1 MRSTNGGTSWTDTA
15 GVAGQRQAVD
25 MADRDHPAD
34 PNLPSPGFGALPTH
48 RASGPQVMPKLSF
61 GGGRLLLS
69 YYESRG
75 LLGQDPAGNE
85 TFLPAD
91 TSPPQ
96 NGFIKGIDRVM
107 DLRAALLDPS
117 SGALLGTTQ
126 VSRYAIRID
135 ANLADGEQLR
145 DVEPV
150 AGPCFPDD
158 PDATTPCVRRVN
170 RVNAPHSS
178 AGSSPFIGDYIGTTP
193 IVSFVPNGSGGWKW
207 ATEATDVPYRAF
219 RTIWADNRNLI
230 PPSAPENVPEW
241 QRYPVYS
248 TPGTGGS
255 ACNAGSRNS
264 DVLTSLVNAELV
276 VSAPTTFKQLGGV
289 QRAFPLYVQNGTNVS
304 RYFRYTFETGG
315 SIASFNQFSPDLE
328 VVDARI
334 LPFSGETRVVYVA
347 PDAPATATVK
357 IRVQEIDG
365 IPDANG
371 DGIADACFPSQ
382 GCGGT
387 IVTGGI
393 TGSAT
398 INIDPTNPT
407 VGPSAEEYNPLQP
420 NPLQPN
426 PLQPNP
432 LQPNPLQPNP
442 LQPNITASNSS
453 LDDATIYGTQTT
465 IWSVENGGNTTAAYT
480 TDVKIDNPTQYD
492 GSYVFQ
498 QVVYKVSS
506 FGSLVGCDASA
517 LARVQVLASVPM
529 SSSMLNPL
537 QPNPLQPNPL
547 QPNPLQPN
555 PLQPNATLAV
565 APADDVAHNSHDG
578 TIHAPRGTDRVYIAF
593 IAYQVAAT
601 PGAIF
606 DPKIDPPS
614 ITVISQ
620 SVNTNGMAPLA
631 FTAPDL
637 IVGTPPTIGTGEVSP
652 GGTLELSGWTL
663 TNVGTATANAEDGSF
678 SHKAYLSRDTLL
690 DSGDTSVAVV
700 GTSTT
705 PLPAGGSELFGSVS
719 LTVPQ
724 VDPGDY
730 YLLLMVDDE
739 REVSEFKETNN
750 VAALPVTVRAP
761 NVAPVALDQQVVTP
775 EDTSVALTLTASD
788 ANGDA
793 LTFSVVSGPSNG
805 SLSGTA
811 PSLTYTPAANYFG
824 PDSFT
829 FRASDGTLESNVAT
843 VSINLTSVN
852 DAPVANPDSATAQ
865 QNGAA
870 VTIAVLAND
879 TDVEGDTLS
888 VTAVT
893 QPANGTA
900 AVASP
905 NVTYKPALNFTGV
918 DTFTYTV
925 SDGHGGTAVG
935 TVTVVVDGGADDY
948 GFIGLQDPWKGDSTT
963 TKAGNA
969 FPLVWQYTNPATG
982 VVVNSSEAMPEV
994 IIRGPFNCNQGQV
1007 ASTIETVAYPGNSG
1021 FQYLTKTDSWQ
1032 FNWQT
1037 TGLAP
1042 GCYNV
1047 RIHSETTQQTNG
1059 PFRIQLRR

>member
-1 MRSTNGGTSWTDTA
+1 
-15 GVAGQRQAVD
+15 
-25 MADRDHPAD
+25 
-34 PNLPSPGFGALPTH
+34 
-48 RASGPQVMPKLSF
+48 
-61 GGGRLLLS
+61 
-69 YYESRG
+69 
-75 LLGQDPAGNE
+75 
-85 TFLPAD
+85 
-91 TSPPQ
+91 
-96 NGFIKGIDRVM
+96 
-107 DLRAALLDPS
+107 
-117 SGALLGTTQ
+117 
-126 VSRYAIRID
+126 
-135 ANLADGEQLR
+135 
-145 DVEPV
+145 
-150 AGPCFPDD
+150 
-158 PDATTPCVRRVN
+158 
-170 RVNAPHSS
+170 
-178 AGSSPFIGDYIGTTP
+178 
-193 IVSFVPNGSGGWKW
+193 
-207 ATEATDVPYRAF
+207 
-219 RTIWADNRNLI
+219 
-230 PPSAPENVPEW
+230 
-241 QRYPVYS
+241 VYS

-264 DVLTSLVNAELV
+264 DVLTALVNADLV

-289 QRAFPLYVQNGTNVS
+289 QRAFPIYVQNGTNET
-304 RYFRYTFETGG
+304 RYFRYTFETGS
-315 SIASFNQFSPDLE
+315 SIASFNQFSPDLD
-328 VVDARI
+328 VVDARVP
-334 LPFSGETRVVYVA
+334 PFSGETRVVYLSA
-347 PDAPATATVK
+347 DAPPTSTVK
-357 IRVQEIDG
+357 VRVQQIDG
-365 IPDANG
+365 IPDSNG
-371 DGIADACFPSQ
+371 DGVADNCLPSQ

-387 IVTGGI
+387 IVPGGT

-407 VGPSAEEYNPLQP
+407 VGPTAEEYNPLQP

-442 LQPNITASNSS
+442 LQPNITASNPS

-465 IWSVENGGNTTAAYT
+465 IWSVENAGNTTAAYV
-480 TDVKIDNPTQYD
+480 TDLKIDNPEQYD

-565 APADDVAHNSHDG
+565 APGDDMTHNSHDG
-578 TIHAPRGTDRVYIAF
+578 TIHAPRGSDRVYVAF

-601 PGAIF
+601 PAAIF

-620 SVNTNGMAPLA
+620 SVNSDGTAPLA

-637 IVGTPPTIGTGEVSP
+637 IVGAPPALSSAEVAP
-652 GGTLELSGWTL
+652 GGTLGLGGWTL

-678 SHKAYLSRDTLL
+678 SHKAYLSRDPLL
-690 DSGDTSVAVV
+690 DSDDTFVAAI
-700 GTSTT
+700 GASTI
-705 PLPAGGSELFGSVS
+705 PLPAGGSEFFGPVS
-719 LTVPQ
+719 LTIPQ
-724 VDPGDY
+724 VDPGAWY
-730 YLLLMVDDE
+730 VLVMVDDE

-750 VAALPVTVRAP
+750 VAALPLTVHAP

-775 EDTSVALTLTASD
+775 EDTSVALTLIATD

-793 LTFSVVSGPSNG
+793 LTFSVVSGPSHG
-805 SLSGTA
+805 SLTGQA
-811 PSLTYTPAANYFG
+811 PLLTYTPAADYHG
-824 PDSFT
+824 PDSVT
-829 FRASDGTLESNVAT
+829 FRASDGALESNVAT
-843 VSINLTSVN
+843 VSISVTPVN
-852 DAPVANPDSATAQ
+852 DAPVANPDTATAE

-879 TDVEGDTLS
+879 IDVDGDTLS

-893 QPANGTA
+893 QPANGIAT
-900 AVASP
+900 VASP
-905 NVTYKPALNFTGV
+905 NVTYKPGLNFTGV
-918 DTFTYTV
+918 ETFTYTV
-925 SDGHGGTAVG
+925 ADGLGRTAIG
-935 TVTVVVDGGADDY
+935 TVTVTVDGGADDY

-963 TKAGNA
+963 TKIGNS
-969 FPLVWQYTNPATG
+969 FPLVWQYTHFGTG
-982 VVVNSSEAMPEV
+982 TVVNSSDAMAQV
-994 IIRGPFNCNQGQV
+994 IVRGPFNCNQGEA
-1007 ASTIETVAYPGNSG
+1007 ASTLETVAYPGNSG
-1021 FQYLTKTDSWQ
+1021 FQYLTKSDTWQ

-1047 RIHSETTQQTNG
+1047 RILSEATRQTNG